1 MALLFVIG
9 ETGPNVSV
17 DEFNDWY
24 DNEHAPKRL
33 TVPGFDT
40 ARRYK
45 AVDAQTPTWL
55 AIYDLASP
63 SVPFDAP
70 YKSLVPSDKD
80 KSIIPRLEFFTRSV
94 WELISEQPSSALT
107 AAPAHLLIVT
117 CLATGQKESDELNK
131 WYETEHIPDILA
143 VGCTRARRY
152 KLVESVD
159 LTKKTNPSPDEV
171 HNYLAVYDFPNGDYI
186 NNPAFGASVRTP
198 WALKALAPPV
208 QMALRRFEL
217 HKDIQNPEDKYFHFP
232 SILPSSTRSLLLPAT
247 RECREGWQWQGDGRI
262 DAPVRVSCDED
273 EIKYGVNY
281 WSAEIVDHAGTAAY
295 AECLKC
301 TSV

>member
-217 HKDIQNPEDKYFHFP
+217 HKDIQNPEGGHFVLTRVQL
-232 SILPSSTRSLLLPAT
+232 LPIDFLSVKKDCVPMYYQCMLENKARLASHESLLMCSRKIKNGFKIKGT
-247 RECREGWQWQGDGRI
+247 DG
-262 DAPVRVSCDED
+262 
-273 EIKYGVNY
+273 
-281 WSAEIVDHAGTAAY
+281 
-295 AECLKC
+295 L
-301 TSV
+301 